1 MLFCYEQIR
10 ALKIFKEMV
19 MSLSLVLSLEEK
31 LMMVFLGAAVAS
43 VSSIE
48 LQCAGLLLSWWLSL
62 NMDTVRHSHPL
73 AYFMDGFVP
82 VAAIS
87 AASQFA

>member
-10 ALKIFKEMV
+10 ALKIFQEMIV
-19 MSLSLVLSLEEK
+19 SLSLEEK
-31 LMMVFLGAAVAS
+31 LMIVFLGAAVAS

-87 AASQFA
+87 ATSKFAQ